1 MADERIMR
9 AIVDKCD
16 FYYGDSLLSKET
28 IIAKYLRFFA
38 GQFDPS
44 ERSVCFAFHTGSLCF
59 DVVSVAALMIG
70 CLAYDFSSND
80 EILANLEPGDMVL
93 YKGER
98 YRWCG
103 IEKMSLMRGAP
114 SEEYIILSQDA
125 KGKNGPSQLNL
136 PYARNKHLIKPYLGA
151 SVVTDG
157 RGIRKSKTNRT
168 DFISSVLEIPIQDV
182 PTALDLSVVVV
193 ADKNEFVE
201 ICRHLIIKYG
211 QDKVVELTD
220 VVPVSYF
227 TGSGEQFQIGKN
239 ASKAEAVIKVTSK
252 ISAAR
257 DLVLD
262 RHGNRVIGLM
272 VTNVNSL
279 TSSAAELNDLL
290 RRKSL
295 KFAYVLAPFNSD
307 SCEMAIEQY
316 DSARLFACTKALI
329 SGSDNNVCSVNK
341 LTNELHR
348 QISNIIARKTSVISV
363 EGYWNWESFK
373 KLKEKVF
380 LIKQANWT
388 GEDRDNF
395 ILSSIALINL
405 FTTSFFSMARMESA
419 ITAGKIN
426 LAVVSP
432 EARIAELMNISNRVM
447 GMRDQCIEVVTTLL
461 DMYSAL
467 HDCSPKE
474 AVLIQYLVEHKD
486 EKIAFIVPKAY
497 YSDLFAL
504 AFGDEFPNVTCI
516 TANRFDTHAVFDRII
531 ATGDVVGKRFDALQ
545 CFSAPDITLL
555 LYGYEEKTFSF
566 RKRKT
571 VKAERKLNARIKG
584 LKGEEYFRAVE
595 TEDSNDPEIS
605 EKTIQE
611 FSDLDAYVESMGL
624 FDIRRLTAFSSGNTE
639 NSNNT
644 SEVKLVGR
652 FTTGEQILFSKYYTA
667 VVFDQNEGVV
677 TERKPEDLLPG
688 DILVFTKKDGY
699 TSNIVDQIFDQLIST
714 RKLSPEVMDAA
725 EKAFYWKAALREYKE
740 QNRMTYRAVAKE
752 LKKHGSSLQEVTV
765 RQWLIEESH
774 IVGPRDAKTMSIIA
788 KVTQDPYLL
797 SDPSGYYEGCRIV
810 RHYRR
815 EILSLIARAINDKLS
830 NKHPTYGSAFE
841 VVYENVENLSETL
854 ELENVFELDE
864 AAFVNNGMVNRP
876 ISESEVLM

>member
-1 MADERIMR
+1 MPDERIMR

-28 IIAKYLRFFA
+28 IIEKYLRFFA
-38 GQFDPS
+38 EQFDPS

-70 CLAYDFSSND
+70 CLAYEFSSND
-80 EILANLEPGDMVL
+80 EILAQLEPGDMVL

-103 IEKMSLMRGAP
+103 IEMISPIRGVP
-114 SEEYIILSQDA
+114 SSEYIILSQDA
-125 KGKNGPSQLNL
+125 KGKNGSSQLSL
-136 PYARNKHLIKPYLGA
+136 PYSRNKHLIKPYLGT

-157 RGIRKSKTNRT
+157 RGIRKDKTNRT
-168 DFISSVLEIPIQDV
+168 DFISSVLEIPVQDV

-193 ADKNEFVE
+193 ADKNVFIE
-201 ICRHLIIKYG
+201 ICKHLIIEYG
-211 QDKVVELTD
+211 QDKAVSLTD
-220 VVPVSYF
+220 GVPVSYF

-239 ASKAEAVIKVTSK
+239 ASKAEPVIKVTSK
-252 ISAAR
+252 ISTAR
-257 DLVLD
+257 DLILD
-262 RHGNRVIGLM
+262 RQGNRVIGLL
-272 VTNVNSL
+272 VFNVDSLSSNS
-279 TSSAAELNDLL
+279 AELNDLL

-295 KFAYVLAPFNSD
+295 KFAYVLAPFSAE
-307 SCEMAIEQY
+307 SCEIAIEQY
-316 DSARLFACTKALI
+316 DSAKLFACTKALI
-329 SGSDNNVCSVNK
+329 SESDRNVNSVNK

-348 QISNIIARKTSVISV
+348 QISNIIGRKTSVISV
-363 EGYWNWESFK
+363 DGYWDWERYR

-405 FTTSFFSMARMESA
+405 FTTSFFSMAFMESA
-419 ITAGKIN
+419 ITAGRIN

-432 EARIAELMNISNRVM
+432 EARIAELMNISTRVM
-447 GMRDQCIEVVTTLL
+447 NMHDQCVEVATILL

-474 AVLIQYLVEHKD
+474 VAFVKYLEEHRD
-486 EKIAFIVPKAY
+486 ERIAFIVPKAY
-497 YSDLFAL
+497 YSDLFSL
-504 AFGDEFPNVTCI
+504 AFGDEFPNVTCV
-516 TANRFDTHAVFDRII
+516 TANRFDIHTEFDRII
-531 ATGDVVGKRFDALQ
+531 ATGDVVGKKFDALQ
-545 CFSAPDITLL
+545 CFSAPDITLF
-555 LYGYEEKTFSF
+555 LYSYEEKTFSF

-571 VKAERKLNARIKG
+571 AKSERKLNARIKG
-584 LKGEEYFRAVE
+584 LKGEEYYNAVE
-595 TEDSNDPEIS
+595 TDDSNDPGIS

-611 FSDLDAYVESMGL
+611 FSDLDAFVESMGL
-624 FDIRRLTAFSSGNTE
+624 FDIRRITAYSSGNAE
-639 NSNNT
+639 YGNNT
-644 SEVKLVGR
+644 SEVKFIGR
-652 FTTGEQILFSKYYTA
+652 FTTGEQILFSRYYSA
-667 VVFDQNEGVV
+667 VVFNQSEGVV
-677 TERKPEDLLPG
+677 TETKPENLLPG

-740 QNRMTYRAVAKE
+740 RNQMTYRAVAKE